1 MNIKIVSDGG
11 MHRKS
16 GASRKNDLPR
26 SACASYIYS
35 DDGKVIQKLVGFL
48 GHSSDEEA
56 ELMGGVLGLSYVKAL
71 FPQCSKITWL
81 TDRKTLASSAEKV
94 KEQRQVPKSFYWEM
108 FLAVVEHEK
117 TSIEHLSKEN
127 KKDYKKLIACD
138 RACTWIIEKG
148 DSLLVENASV
158 FLGRNATL
166 AKEHAWNLLDL
177 RAFMDKSISA
187 SECVSKLSTHLIISN
202 ENCRKISK

>member
-48 GHSSDEEA
+48 GHTSDEEA
-56 ELMGGVLGLSYVKAL
+56 ELMGGLLGLSYVKAIL
-71 FPQCSKITWL
+71 PQSSTITWL
-81 TDRKTLASSAEKV
+81 TDRKTLAESAEKV
-94 KEQRQVPKSFYWEM
+94 KEQRHAPKSFYWEM
-108 FLAVVEHEK
+108 FLAVVEQEK
-117 TSIEHLSKEN
+117 TKVEHLGKDS

-148 DSLLVENASV
+148 DSLLVEDASV
-158 FLGRNATL
+158 SLGRNKTL

-187 SECVSKLSTHLIISN
+187 SEAAGRLTEMLLSLQNARDGLT
-202 ENCRKISK
+202 